1 MLSRFTTILI
11 LALTLFSTAAQIE
24 LQKVSTQK
32 KATDN
37 SNTDE
42 NLGVPINTIFDS
54 FFKKYV
60 DKDGMVNYTE
70 LKKDRHSLSVIAHKL
85 RNVKVKDYLSWSDQQ
100 QQAFWINVHNFNTLK
115 LVAENYPIKVFKLK
129 LIFYPKGSIMHLSKP
144 RTKYLFNV
152 MGRRYSLDEVEHY
165 VSELYAGP
173 KIHFAL
179 SYASMSSAP
188 MRNEAYFG
196 YKLEKQLDDQM
207 VKFLKN
213 PNALKI
219 DNNKRTI
226 YLSDIFNW
234 YKDDIIETYGTNKK
248 YKAYKPKIRAFFNFI
263 DDYLSK
269 SELASF
275 PRSGYDV
282 RFTHYDWHL
291 NDVKTTK

>member
-1 MLSRFTTILI
+1 MLLRFTTILI
-11 LALTLFSTAAQIE
+11 LTITLLSAAAQIE
-24 LQKVSTQK
+24 AQDVDPQKVATNSPST
-32 KATDN
+32 D
-37 SNTDE
+37 
-42 NLGVPINTIFDS
+42 LVIPINSTFDA
-54 FFKKYV
+54 FFKEFV
-60 DKDGMVNYTE
+60 NKDGMVDYAK
-70 LKKDRHSLSVIAHKL
+70 LKKNRHSLSIIARKL
-85 RNVKVKDYLSWSDQQ
+85 RNIKVQDYLSWNDQQ
-100 QQAFWINVHNFNTLK
+100 QQAFWINVHNFNIMK

-165 VSELYAGP
+165 VSELYAAP

-207 VKFLKN
+207 VRFIKN
-213 PNALKI
+213 PHTLKI
-219 DNNKRTI
+219 DNNERII
-226 YLSDIFNW
+226 YLSDMFNW
-234 YKDDIIETYGTNKK
+234 YKDEIIEAYGTNKK
-248 YKAYKPKIRAFFNFI
+248 YKAYSPKIRAFFNFI

-291 NDVKTTK
+291 NEVKTTK